1 MNQPVAAHRGART
14 HSSLISLS
22 VAGAMLIPV
31 TTPSRV
37 HAQAPAGTN
46 VPISQPA
53 AVAPA
58 PQGGRGGSGR
68 GGRGGGAGRGG
79 GLSPNITLPPWP
91 ASGNPLDKIAPVTD
105 AMLQNPSAADWL
117 TWRRTWDAQ
126 GFSPLQ
132 QIDRTNVS
140 DLRVVW
146 SWSLPAGP
154 NESTPLVHDG
164 VIFVH
169 GYGDRVQ
176 ALDAATGNLLWQY
189 TRQLPQDVMPSVK
202 RNIAIY
208 GDRLLISTSD
218 FHVVSLD
225 IKTGKV
231 VWDREIADRA
241 TALGVRLTSGPLVAK
256 GKVMVGT
263 SGGATGG
270 CFIVALDVATGA
282 EAWRFHTV
290 AQPAEPGGDSWNG
303 LPAQARA
310 GAGIWTAG
318 SYDPVLNLAYFG
330 TSPAQNPG
338 SLLSL
343 VNQPGVS
350 PGVSNDALYTDST
363 LAINPDTGKLVWHFQ
378 HMPNDQWGYDWAFE
392 RQLVRLP
399 VNGATRT
406 VVVTEGKQAVYDVLE
421 ADTGKY
427 VSSGDLGVQNVVAS
441 IDPKTGSKILNS
453 ALIPRDGETTVVCPS
468 TAGAKNWLP
477 ASYNPVSRI
486 LYTSLNESCMD
497 VTASAGGGPRR
508 TSLRP
513 APGSDGKYGRL
524 EAINLETKKV
534 VWTDRQRAPASSG
547 VLATAGGIIFLGAID
562 RVIKAFD
569 DASGTVL
576 WQTRLN
582 DVPSSAPISYS
593 VNGKQYVAVVT
604 GNGGE
609 QASTFPLLVPEIR
622 NPPDRSSTLWVF
634 ALPEKAIPA
643 K

>member
-1 MNQPVAAHRGART
+1 M
-14 HSSLISLS
+14 
-22 VAGAMLIPV
+22 
-31 TTPSRV
+31 
-37 HAQAPAGTN
+37 
-46 VPISQPA
+46 
-53 AVAPA
+53 
-58 PQGGRGGSGR
+58 
-68 GGRGGGAGRGG
+68 
-79 GLSPNITLPPWP
+79 
-91 ASGNPLDKIAPVTD
+91 
-105 AMLQNPSAADWL
+105 
-117 TWRRTWDAQ
+117 
-126 GFSPLQ
+126 
-132 QIDRTNVS
+132 
-140 DLRVVW
+140 
-146 SWSLPAGP
+146 
-154 NESTPLVHDG
+154 
-164 VIFVH
+164 
-169 GYGDRVQ
+169 
-176 ALDAATGNLLWQY
+176 
-189 TRQLPQDVMPSVK
+189 
-202 RNIAIY
+202 
-208 GDRLLISTSD
+208 
-218 FHVVSLD
+218 
-225 IKTGKV
+225 
-231 VWDREIADRA
+231 
-241 TALGVRLTSGPLVAK
+241 
-256 GKVMVGT
+256 
-263 SGGATGG
+263 
-270 CFIVALDVATGA
+270 ALDVATGA

>member
-1 MNQPVAAHRGART
+1 
-14 HSSLISLS
+14 
-22 VAGAMLIPV
+22 
-31 TTPSRV
+31 
-37 HAQAPAGTN
+37 
-46 VPISQPA
+46 
-53 AVAPA
+53 
-58 PQGGRGGSGR
+58 
-68 GGRGGGAGRGG
+68 
-79 GLSPNITLPPWP
+79 
-91 ASGNPLDKIAPVTD
+91 VTD
-105 AMLQNPSAADWL
+105 AMLQSPSAADWL

-189 TRQLPQDVMPSVK
+189 SRQLPQDVMPSVK

-208 GDRLLISTSD
+208 GERLLISTSD

-225 IKTGKV
+225 IRTGKV

-241 TALGVRLTSGPLVAK
+241 SAVGARLTSGPLVAK
-256 GKVMVGT
+256 GKVMVGS
-263 SGGATGG
+263 SGGAAGG
-270 CFIVALDVATGA
+270 CFIVALDVTTGA

-290 AQPAEPGGDSWNG
+290 AQPGEPGGDSWNG

-338 SLLSL
+338 ALLSL
-343 VNQPGVS
+343 VNQSGVS
-350 PGVSNDALYTDST
+350 PGVSSDALYTDST
-363 LAINPDTGKLVWHFQ
+363 LAINPDTGKLIWHFQ

-406 VVVTEGKQAVYDVLE
+406 VVVTQGKQAVYDALE

-441 IDPKTGSKILNS
+441 IDPKTGAKTLNS
-453 ALIPRDGETTVVCPS
+453 ALIPGDGETTVVCPS

-477 ASYNPVSRI
+477 ASYNPVSGI

-524 EAINLETKKV
+524 EAIDLATKKV

-547 VLATAGGIIFLGAID
+547 VLATAGGIVFLGAID

-569 DASGTVL
+569 DTSGTVL

-582 DVPSSAPISYS
+582 DVPSSAPISYG

-622 NPPDRSSTLWVF
+622 NPPDRSSTIWVF
-634 ALPEKAIPA
+634 ALPDKAVPA

>member
-1 MNQPVAAHRGART
+1 M
-14 HSSLISLS
+14 
-22 VAGAMLIPV
+22 
-31 TTPSRV
+31 TTPFAV
-37 HAQAPAGTN
+37 HAQAPAGAN

-53 AVAPA
+53 AAAPA

-68 GGRGGGAGRGG
+68 SGRGGGAGRGG
-79 GLSPNITLPPWP
+79 GLSLNVTLPPWP
-91 ASGNPLDKIAPVTD
+91 ASANPLDKIEPVTD
-105 AMLQNPSAADWL
+105 AMLQNPSPADWL

-132 QIDRTNVS
+132 QIDRSNVS

-164 VIFVH
+164 VLFVH

-176 ALDAATGNLLWQY
+176 ALAAATGNLLWQY
-189 TRQLPQDVMPSVK
+189 SRQLPQDVTVSVK

-231 VWDREIADRA
+231 VWDHEIADRA
-241 TALGVRLTSGPLVAK
+241 SAVGARLTSGPLVAK

-263 SGGATGG
+263 SGGAAGG
-270 CFIVALDVATGA
+270 CFIVALDVTTGA

-290 AQPAEPGGDSWNG
+290 AQPGEPGGDSWNG

-318 SYDPVLNLAYFG
+318 SYDPLLNLAYFG

-338 SLLSL
+338 SLLPL
-343 VNQPGVS
+343 LHQ

-399 VNGATRT
+399 VNGAPRT
-406 VVVTEGKQAVYDVLE
+406 VVVTEGKQAIYDALE

-427 VSSGDLGVQNVVAS
+427 VSSGDLGLQNVVAS
-441 IDPKTGSKILNS
+441 IDPKTGARILNS
-453 ALIPRDGETTVVCPS
+453 GLIPGDGETTVVCPS

-477 ASYNPVSRI
+477 ASYNPVSGI

-497 VTASAGGGPRR
+497 VTQGTGGSAGGGPRR

-524 EAINLETKKV
+524 EAINLATKKV
-534 VWTDRQRAPASSG
+534 VWTDRQRAPVSSG
-547 VLATAGGIIFLGAID
+547 VLATAGGIVFLGAID

-569 DASGTVL
+569 DTSGTVL
-576 WQTRLN
+576 WQMRLN

-622 NPPDRSSTLWVF
+622 NPPDRSSILWVF
-634 ALPEKAIPA
+634 ALPDRAVPA